1 MAYAGQILE
10 NPVTGEKL
18 VFLETVNDIG
28 GEYVLFE
35 TFVEPDGFVAA
46 AHVHPFQ
53 EERFRVVEGSVT
65 PGVAEDDEEDAG

>member
-1 MAYAGQILE
+1 MAYAGQIPE
-10 NPVTGEKL
+10 NPVTGRKL
-18 VFLETVNDIG
+18 VFLETANDTG

-65 PGVAEDDEEDAG
+65 PGVPEDDEEDAG

>member
-10 NPVTGEKL
+10 NLVTGERL
-18 VFLETVNDIG
+18 VFLETANDAG

-46 AHVHPFQ
+46 HVHPFQ
-53 EERFRVVEGSVT
+53 EERFRVVEGSGT
-65 PGVAEDDEEDAG
+65 PGVPEDDEEDAG